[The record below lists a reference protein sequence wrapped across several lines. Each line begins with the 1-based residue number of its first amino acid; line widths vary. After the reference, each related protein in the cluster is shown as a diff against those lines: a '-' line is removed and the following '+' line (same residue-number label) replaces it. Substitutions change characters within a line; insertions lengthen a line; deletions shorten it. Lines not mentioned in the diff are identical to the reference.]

1 MSEGRKRD
9 DLMEG
14 VVRSAKGRKSITVC
28 VPVLVKHKKYGK
40 YLRRDRIF
48 HVHDAKDEAAEG
60 DRVIIR
66 PTRPLS
72 KTKHWRL
79 VKVVRRAQKV

>member
-1 MSEGRKRD
+1 MSESRKRN

-14 VVRSAKGRKSITVC
+14 VVRSAKGQKSITVR

-48 HVHDAKDEAAEG
+48 HVHDDKDEAAEG

-79 VKVVRRAQKV
+79 VKIVTRAQKV

>member
-1 MSEGRKRD
+1 MSERRKRNE
-9 DLMEG
+9 LLEG
-14 VVRSAKGRKSITVC
+14 VVRSAKGQKSITVC
-28 VPVLVKHKKYGK
+28 VPMIVKHPKYQK
-40 YLRRDRIF
+40 YLKRDRIF
-48 HVHDAKDEAAEG
+48 HVHDPSDEAGEG
-60 DRVIIR
+60 DLVVIR

>member
-1 MSEGRKRD
+1 MSQRQKGHES
-9 DLMEG
+9 LEG

-28 VPVLVKHKKYGK
+28 VPVVVKHPKYGK

-48 HVHDAKDEAAEG
+48 HVHDASDEASEG
-60 DRVIIR
+60 DRVVIG

-79 VKVVRRAQKV
+79 VKIVTRAQKA